1 MLGCIIGLQG
11 MLHHQTRV
19 AALYSRPVKEAMEG
33 YKIIGTLGA
42 CILVAGVFVPARF
55 TKMVGYISY
64 YSDYQTNAL
73 ILIALAVLAVIL
85 VFTGSPMRL
94 MTFGVLTLAVVT
106 WTYLRRTAG
115 IQVVEDS
122 VGQLAAQAASLTIVR
137 NVSDSIVT
145 NTPWWIMLAGSAL
158 LVIAGLM
165 QSRRT

>member
-1 MLGCIIGLQG
+1 LQG
-11 MLHHQTRV
+11 TLHHQTRV
-19 AALYSRPVKEAMEG
+19 AAQYSRPVKEAMEG

-106 WTYLRRTAG
+106 WTYLRRAAG
-115 IQVVEDS
+115 IQIVENS

-137 NVSDSIVT
+137 TVSDSIVT

>member
-1 MLGCIIGLQG
+1 
-11 MLHHQTRV
+11 
-19 AALYSRPVKEAMEG
+19 
-33 YKIIGTLGA
+33 
-42 CILVAGVFVPARF
+42 
-55 TKMVGYISY
+55 MVGYISY

-73 ILIALAVLAVIL
+73 ILIALAILAVIL

-106 WTYLRRTAG
+106 WTYLRRGAG
-115 IQVVEDS
+115 IQVVESS

>member
-1 MLGCIIGLQG
+1 MLGCIIDLQST
-11 MLHHQTRV
+11 LHHQTRV
-19 AALYSRPVKEAMEG
+19 TALCSRSVKEAMEG

-73 ILIALAVLAVIL
+73 ILIALAVIAVVL

-106 WTYLRRTAG
+106 WTYMRRTPG
-115 IQVVEDS
+115 IQARRRQYEP
-122 VGQLAAQAASLTIVR
+122 VGSPGTSLTIVR

-165 QSRRT
+165 QSRRA

>member
-1 MLGCIIGLQG
+1 MLP
-11 MLHHQTRV
+11 HQTRV
-19 AALYSRPVKEAMEG
+19 TALCSRSVKDAMEG

-73 ILIALAVLAVIL
+73 ILIALAVIAVVL
-85 VFTGSPMRL
+85 VFSGSPMRL

-106 WTYLRRTAG
+106 WTYMRRTPG
-115 IQVVEDS
+115 IQAVETS
-122 VGQLAAQAASLTIVR
+122 VSQLAAQATSLTIVR
-137 NVSDSIVT
+137 NVSDSIVS
-145 NTPWWIMLAGSAL
+145 NTPWWLMLAGSAL

-165 QSRRT
+165 QSKRA

>member
-19 AALYSRPVKEAMEG
+19 AAPYSRPVKEAMEG

-64 YSDYQTNAL
+64 YSDYQINAL

-85 VFTGSPMRL
+85 VFAGSPLRL

-106 WTYLRRTAG
+106 WTYTRRTPGVQA
-115 IQVVEDS
+115 VENS
-122 VGQLAAQAASLTIVR
+122 VSQLAAQATSLTVVR
-137 NVSDSIVT
+137 TVSDSIVT
-145 NTPWWIMLAGSAL
+145 NTPWWLMLAGSAL

-165 QSRRT
+165 QSKRA